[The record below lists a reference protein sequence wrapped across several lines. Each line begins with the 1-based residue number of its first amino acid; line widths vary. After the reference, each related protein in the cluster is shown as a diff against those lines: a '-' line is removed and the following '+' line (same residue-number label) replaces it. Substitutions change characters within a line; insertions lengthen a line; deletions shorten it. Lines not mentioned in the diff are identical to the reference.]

1 MVEIHLYG
9 KLRRHAEH
17 CRPVEDCVV
26 MYADGAGDTLEAV
39 LTEAGIPVDEINH
52 IFVNAKLLASR
63 NRMASFYGYPQSSS
77 DLSKWDLSIPVQG
90 GDRIGLFGK
99 DMSILGM

>member
-9 KLRRHAEH
+9 KLRRHAQD
-17 CRPVEDCVV
+17 CRPAEACVILFENASGGTLASV
-26 MYADGAGDTLEAV
+26 LAD
-39 LTEAGIPVDEINH
+39 AGIPVDEINH

-63 NRMASFYGYPQSSS
+63 NRMAPFYGYPQSGS
-77 DLSKWDLSIPVQG
+77 DLSKWDLNIPLEG

-99 DMSILGM
+99 DMAILGM

>member
-9 KLRRHAEH
+9 KLRRHAQH

-26 MYADGAGDTLEAV
+26 IYADGAGDTLESV
-39 LTEAGIPVDEINH
+39 LAETGIPIEEINH

-63 NRMASFYGYPQSSS
+63 NRMAPFYGYPQSGS
-77 DLSKWDLSIPVQG
+77 DLSKWDLTIPVEG

>member
-17 CRPVEDCVV
+17 CRPIEDCVV
-26 MYADGAGDTLEAV
+26 MFADSAGDTLESV
-39 LTEAGIPVDEINH
+39 LAEAGIPVGEINH

-63 NRMASFYGYPQSSS
+63 NRMASFYGYPQSGS
-77 DLSKWDLSIPVQG
+77 DLSGWDLTIPVKG
-90 GDRIGLFGK
+90 GDRIGLFGH

>member
-17 CRPVEDCVV
+17 CRPIEDCVV
-26 MYADGAGDTLEAV
+26 MVVDGSGDTLESV
-39 LTEAGIPVDEINH
+39 LAEAGIPVDEINH

-63 NRMASFYGYPQSSS
+63 NRMASFYGYLQSGS
-77 DLSKWDLSIPVQG
+77 DLSEWDLTIPVEG
-90 GDRIGLFGK
+90 GDRIGLFGH